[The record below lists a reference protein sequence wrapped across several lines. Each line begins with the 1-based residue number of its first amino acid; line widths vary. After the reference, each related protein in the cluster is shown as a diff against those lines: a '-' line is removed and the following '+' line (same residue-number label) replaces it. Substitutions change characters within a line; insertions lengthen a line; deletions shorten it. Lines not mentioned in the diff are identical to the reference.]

1 MGTPGLCA
9 ATLARL
15 VRLAPEAA
23 VLREVRR
30 HPRHR
35 VVGREHLASDRH
47 RIARPCALRILH
59 YRQFS
64 LQAVAVA
71 TVNATYSWVESEAR
85 RVLREVLNVREK
97 ERRQEV
103 TPPVACTRR
112 ARVEVSDDDDD
123 DDDDANR
130 VGAGAAA

>member
-1 MGTPGLCA
+1 MLMRKV
-9 ATLARL
+9 ATLA
-15 VRLAPEAA
+15 
-23 VLREVRR
+23 
-30 HPRHR
+30 HTHK
-35 VVGREHLASDRH
+35 
-47 RIARPCALRILH
+47 
-59 YRQFS
+59 YYT
-64 LQAVAVA
+64 

-103 TPPVACTRR
+103 TPVARTRR
-112 ARVEVSDDDDD
+112 ARGEVSDDDDD